1 MQSQKLDEPP
11 ICRWFVAK
19 KNGVYFVETTELC
32 FVARLAEVCTHVAAI
47 LFLVEMPVKFRD
59 CKTVTDIK
67 TYSALN
73 GKGH

>member
-32 FVARLAEVCTHVAAI
+32 FVARLAEICTHVATI
-47 LFLVEMPVKFRD
+47 LFRMSVKFRD

-67 TYSALN
+67 KYSALD